1 MSILNE
7 NYTLSNGVQIPK
19 LGLGTWF
26 INDKQAAEA
35 VRNAVKQGYRLIDT
49 AQAYMNEAGVGEGV
63 RTCGVPREKI
73 FVTSKIAAEAKSY
86 ADAEK
91 AIDDILAKTGLDYL
105 DLVIIH
111 SPQPWR
117 KWRNKKDRFF
127 EENIQVWKAM
137 EEAYKAGKLKA
148 IGVSNF
154 LIDDLQNI
162 LAHCEIKPMVNQV
175 LCHISNTPAELIAFC
190 EKNGILVEAYAPIAH
205 GKILKNKEIKA
216 MADKYGVTVAQL
228 CIRYDLQ
235 LGTVALPKTA
245 NPEHMRENTAADFV
259 ISDKDMNTL
268 KNVAPIKS
276 YGVMKIMPVFS
287 GK

>member
-1 MSILNE
+1 MPILNE
-7 NYTLSNGVQIPK
+7 TYTLSNGVQIPR

-26 INDKQAAEA
+26 INNNDAAGA
-35 VRNAVKQGYRLIDT
+35 VRNAVKLDYRLIDT

-63 RTCGVPREKI
+63 CTCGVPREEI

-91 AIDDILAKTGLDYL
+91 AIDDILSKTGLDYL

-111 SPQPWR
+111 APQPWK

-162 LAHCEIKPMVNQV
+162 LK
-175 LCHISNTPAELIAFC
+175 
-190 EKNGILVEAYAPIAH
+190 
-205 GKILKNKEIKA
+205 
-216 MADKYGVTVAQL
+216 
-228 CIRYDLQ
+228 
-235 LGTVALPKTA
+235 
-245 NPEHMRENTAADFV
+245 
-259 ISDKDMNTL
+259 
-268 KNVAPIKS
+268 
-276 YGVMKIMPVFS
+276 
-287 GK
+287 